1 MWIDIPPIFAQAK
14 ERLGCPAEKPIAL
27 LERIV
32 KSCSNEGD
40 WVLDPFCGC
49 GTDGNLKN
57 KRKRNI
63 WK

>member
-1 MWIDIPPIFAQAK
+1 MPT
-14 ERLGCPAEKPIAL
+14 EKPIAL

-49 GTDGNLKN
+49 GTAGNLK
-57 KRKRNI
+57 KQEKKEYLEESI
-63 WK
+63 AHY